1 MQKYG
6 SNRSGSKRWFCKFC
20 KVSSTKK
27 RPDVTKRALLS
38 LFESWLLGK
47 STIKEIA
54 LKTSCSPRQLMR
66 RFSPLWLGSADSSS
80 TIDRIVDQPLICDAL
95 YLGNRVD
102 VALIARTPTRVV
114 SWMFCQR
121 ETGENWLIFFLNL
134 PNISVFVGDGQ
145 KGMVMAVKERWPN
158 ARIQRCLFH
167 VMQLVRIRLT
177 TKPKTQAGRDL
188 KLLTSKLAKT
198 KTRRQKRRWIRSFH
212 RWEKKHSSLLKE
224 RSYGRKD
231 KVKRCWWYTHGR
243 LRAARSVI
251 SRSLPNLFT
260 YIGHSE
266 IPKTTN
272 HVEGGINS
280 RIKELLRVHRGLNT
294 QKKHVLVSTFLR
306 TKLGKKPTRNV
317 T

>member
-6 SNRSGSKRWFCKFC
+6 SNRSGSQRWFCKFC
-20 KVSSTKK
+20 KVCSTKK
-27 RPDVTKRALLS
+27 RPDNARRALLV

-47 STIKEIA
+47 STIKEVA
-54 LKTSCSPRQLMR
+54 LKADCSSRQLLR
-66 RFSPLWLGSADSSS
+66 QFSPFWFGSTDSPNIE
-80 TIDRIVDQPLICDAL
+80 TPVINQPLICDAL

-102 VALIARTPTRVV
+102 VVLIARTPSHVV

-121 ETGENWLIFFLNL
+121 ETGENWLSFFLNL
-134 PNISVFVGDGQ
+134 PDIPVFVGDGQ

-158 ARIQRCLFH
+158 ARMQRCLFH
-167 VMQLVRIRLT
+167 VIQLIRIRLT
-177 TKPKTQAGRDL
+177 TRPKTQAGRDL
-188 KLLTSKLAKT
+188 KLLVGRLAKT
-198 KTRRQKRRWIRSFH
+198 KTRRQKRRWVRSFH
-212 RWEKKHSSLLKE
+212 RWEKKYHSLLKE
-224 RSYGRKD
+224 RSYGQKD

-260 YIGHSE
+260 YIGRLE

-280 RIKELLRVHRGLNT
+280 RIKELLRVHRGLST
-294 QKKHVLVSTFLR
+294 HKKQVLVSTFLR
-306 TKLGKKPTRNV
+306 TKLSKKPTRNV